1 MLLLANLALAA
12 SALGQDRP
20 AMGGQPELPRFRV
33 EIVVF
38 EQLQTPLHAEDP
50 GHPPM
55 PPMPEATTPLP
66 GVFIEQAEP
75 LPQEVPAAPAESVE
89 SAESDLDPV
98 SELFFVPAEL
108 QDLANIRSWL
118 DKRAEY
124 RVLTYGAWTQ
134 PGFDRQ
140 QARPVDLDTL
150 ARVARLAAE
159 GAQFGAVEELPRADG
174 GEPFTTSATLW
185 LGRYLHLEI
194 EAETR
199 TERGPGKLS
208 ESRRMRSGE
217 LHYFDSPRIGAIAL
231 VTPDEGPEAP
241 QAEPID
247 SSPLPG
253 SGAG

>member
-1 MLLLANLALAA
+1 MVVLANLALSA
-12 SALGQDRP
+12 SVVAQDRP
-20 AMGGQPELPRFRV
+20 ATGSDQPELPRFRV
-33 EIVVF
+33 EIIVF
-38 EQLQTPLHAEDP
+38 EQLQTPPHAEDP

-55 PPMPEATTPLP
+55 PPMPEPTTPLP

-75 LPQEVPAAPAESVE
+75 LPQEMPAA
-89 SAESDLDPV
+89 SAESTESDRDPA
-98 SELFFVPAEL
+98 SEIFFVPAEL
-108 QDLANIRSWL
+108 QDLADIRSWL

-140 QARPVDLDTL
+140 QARPVDLATL

-159 GAQFGAVEELPRADG
+159 GVRFGAAEELSPADG
-174 GEPFTTSATLW
+174 GEPFTASASLW

-194 EAETR
+194 ESETR
-199 TERGPGKLS
+199 TERGPGRLS

-231 VTPDEGPEAP
+231 VTPDEGPEP
-241 QAEPID
+241 PRTEPVG

-253 SGAG
+253 AGAG